1 MVTKSNDLSYTF
13 LEAFLKSVIPLAKQN
28 KGWEDAPTGS
38 RYTIFL
44 SVKFWNK
51 HLVVAMGRGNLASF

>member
-28 KGWEDAPTGS
+28 KGWEDASTGS

-44 SVKFWNK
+44 TISEVLKQISSSSNGK
-51 HLVVAMGRGNLASF
+51 GKPS